1 MDNVKKMARSQS
13 IKMTEFLRL
22 PSRVEVT
29 VEDENG
35 DIEAELVA
43 GSVFVNKIN
52 SYLFSMIVQSSYNSI
67 LITSK
72 CRILLV
78 SIFAV

>member
-29 VEDENG
+29 VEDENA

-43 GSVFVNKIN
+43 G
-52 SYLFSMIVQSSYNSI
+52 
-67 LITSK
+67 
-72 CRILLV
+72 LV
-78 SIFAV
+78 STNKSNSFFNDCSI

>member
-29 VEDENG
+29 VEDGNA
-35 DIEAELVA
+35 DIEAELVM
-43 GSVFVNKIN
+43 S
-52 SYLFSMIVQSSYNSI
+52 LFSPNQ
-67 LITSK
+67 
-72 CRILLV
+72 
-78 SIFAV
+78 